1 MEDFIEYILQ
11 FGNLNQQQI
20 ELIKSRG
27 KEVHLAKDDYFAEA
41 GKVLKQVGFILEGI
55 LRICYYNNKG
65 EEITKIFLEE
75 KHLLF
80 NLKNVPSLEYIQAAT
95 NCTLL
100 VFSNQDWREISDTII
115 DWEIITQK
123 IVNKSL
129 TQKLARVSPLVSQDA
144 TTRYLEFLEKY
155 PTLVNR
161 IPLSYIASYLGIT
174 QQSLSR
180 IRKNI
185 HCLPFYQMVNRFN
198 FERCNFAASN

>member
-1 MEDFIEYILQ
+1 MYTSPNFVIMKEFVEYLLQ
-11 FGNLNQQQI
+11 FGNLNKQQI
-20 ELIKSRG
+20 DFITSKG
-27 KEVHLAKDDYFAEA
+27 KEVHLRKDEYFAEA

-65 EEITKIFLEE
+65 EEITKIFIEE
-75 KHLLF
+75 KHMLF
-80 NLKNVPSLEYIQAAT
+80 NLENVPSTEYIQAAT
-95 NCTLL
+95 NCKLL
-100 VFSNQDWREISDTII
+100 IYSNEDWKEISDAVI
-115 DWEIITQK
+115 DWKSIIQR

-129 TQKLARVSPLVSQDA
+129 SQKLARVSPLVSQDA

-185 HCLPFYQMVNRFN
+185 H
-198 FERCNFAASN
+198 

>member
-1 MEDFIEYILQ
+1 MKEFIEYVLQ
-11 FGNLNQQQI
+11 FGNLNKQQI
-20 ELIKSRG
+20 DFITSKG
-27 KEVHLAKDDYFAEA
+27 KEVHLKKDEYFAEA
-41 GKVLKQVGFILEGI
+41 GKVLKQVGFILDGV

-65 EEITKIFLEE
+65 EEITKIFIEE

-80 NLKNVPSLEYIQAAT
+80 SLNNVPSTEYIQAAT
-95 NCTLL
+95 NSKLL
-100 VFSNQDWREISDTII
+100 VFSNDDWKEIYDTVMVWESII
-115 DWEIITQK
+115 QK

-129 TQKLARVSPLVSQDA
+129 AQKLAKVSPLVSQDA

-155 PTLVNR
+155 PNLVNR

-185 HCLPFYQMVNRFN
+185 Y
-198 FERCNFAASN
+198 